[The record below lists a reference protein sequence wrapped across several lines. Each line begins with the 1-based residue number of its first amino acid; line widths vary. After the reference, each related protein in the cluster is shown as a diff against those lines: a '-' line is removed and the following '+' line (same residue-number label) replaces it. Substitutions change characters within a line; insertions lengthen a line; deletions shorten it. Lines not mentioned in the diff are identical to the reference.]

1 MKQSSDISLTRPDT
15 LSDPLCPE
23 DRMLWETVV
32 RDVRPLSSCL
42 PVRNDSDPVLQS
54 KPETAAAE
62 VSFAGQL
69 SPSGKNIRSHRLNA
83 FDSTVHRKIARG
95 RLHIEARVDLH
106 GLTQKQ
112 AYSLLLHF
120 VQSAQYRG
128 LRHVL
133 VITGKGASSG
143 GDGILRQA
151 VPHWLATVPFRVCV
165 NAFESAA
172 RHHGGHGALYVRLRR
187 LPSGHAL

>member
-1 MKQSSDISLTRPDT
+1 MKHSSYTNLIRPDP

-23 DRMLWETVV
+23 DRVLWETVT
-32 RDVRPLSSCL
+32 RDVRPLSSCR
-42 PVRNDSDPVLQS
+42 PVKNDCDPVLQT
-54 KPETAAAE
+54 KAE
-62 VSFAGQL
+62 PAESDISSADQL
-69 SPSGKNIRSHRLNA
+69 SPSGKNIRSHTLNA
-83 FDSTVHRKIARG
+83 FDSTVHRKIAQG

-106 GLTQKQ
+106 GLTQRQ

-143 GDGILRQA
+143 SDGVLRQA
-151 VPHWLATVPFRVCV
+151 VPHWLATVPFRLCV